1 MPVSIAKI
9 QEQAPA
15 RIVEMTVE
23 SLKDDER
30 GMDGVVLLRVL
41 PIGQL
46 NDIQS
51 KSGEQEIDPEAPIE
65 VQMASAARLI
75 SASLTDEVKTVLSY
89 DEALALCVSEGG
101 LDSIQVKELILAIQQ
116 ANGLQSGN

>member
-46 NDIQS
+46 NDIQG
-51 KSGEQEIDPEAPIE
+51 KSSEQEIDPEAPIE